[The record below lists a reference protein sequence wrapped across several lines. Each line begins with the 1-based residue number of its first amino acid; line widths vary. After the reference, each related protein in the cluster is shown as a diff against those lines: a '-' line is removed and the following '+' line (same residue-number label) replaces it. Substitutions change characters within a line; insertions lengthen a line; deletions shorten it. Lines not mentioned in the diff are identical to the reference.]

1 MSSEALGFLAI
12 AGYIICS
19 ALIGWWCSE
28 QKDGKF
34 WFGMLLALVMT
45 PIVGALFC
53 LLPDKDIF

>member
-12 AGYIICS
+12 AGYIICC
-19 ALIGWWCSE
+19 ALIGWWISK

-34 WFGMLLALVMT
+34 WFGMLIALAFT
-45 PIVGALFC
+45 PIGGLFIA